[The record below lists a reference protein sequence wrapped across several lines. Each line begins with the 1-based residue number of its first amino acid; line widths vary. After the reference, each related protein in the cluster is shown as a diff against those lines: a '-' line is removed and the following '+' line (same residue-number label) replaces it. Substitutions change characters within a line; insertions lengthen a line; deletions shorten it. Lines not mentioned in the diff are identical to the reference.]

1 MADFRLGSHDRGM
14 LDSADILKAK
24 RTPLRTGLSATDA
37 QAFARSNGG
46 SEMLLKTANGTYNV
60 YAVTTSEA
68 GKAIKGSDFEDGTA
82 DISLTPQDVARL
94 GGTKAYLQTDDG
106 TLRTLEIAGIQ
117 LDNLDQSLIRA
128 DLNVNIQDKDGIET
142 KSARDITGT
151 LSGKVVIDRAMLE
164 WALAQ
169 AEKETGLKFTLSDN
183 PRDQSYKIN
192 ASYGVGLGSI
202 TIKPTGT
209 GLKVEVGGLAGGL
222 ADAGD
227 WLGKKLGYD
236 PQLAVD
242 KLIRQHLG
250 ANLGLKVES
259 QSLTEYT
266 LAPDLKNNPL
276 MRDIPLSGQTSFKV
290 EEIKLNATQGNGF
303 RIDTQGNL
311 ELNFNHAQVIGST
324 DSRAQTATPDREGP
338 DQLSVKVQAQ
348 LGNDFS
354 SQVEGE
360 AGISVDV
367 TPAEQAGLKAR
378 IREFTG
384 QEIGAGGQFEVSG
397 LRFSAQAN
405 AQGKITKMDQTLG
418 QLKFERLAL
427 DAQGVQVDLS
437 AQNGVLQG
445 ELKDGQYRLDAENI
459 TLKGS
464 VNTPQGKL
472 NVTQLQLS
480 GELAVDP
487 TQPQKLNFTIP
498 TGENIRFSG
507 QFAPTGQSQ
516 GVKIQN
522 LNVGPAQFNLDAG
535 QGKLTVAGQGQGAP
549 RISLGA
555 LTMPEATIRNL
566 QVTGPM
572 QADLNRGTLSL
583 QARSMSLSGKVGP
596 LDLTRLSG
604 SGNLNWDPAK
614 GLEITNANI
623 SAQGKLGE
631 LDVKQLKGAGN
642 ISVSPTGQVRFSST
656 RDLSLQTG
664 MGLSVRGNLALDYT
678 PGQVQ
683 VETTSN
689 SPVLI
694 DYTDKNQG
702 IDLQGLAYRGRMSFN
717 EQSGELRLSSHPD
730 KPLELKSGSISG
742 VGLKDLSLSNG
753 QVSVQTQG
761 GKFVAEPLP
770 GQTLTL
776 NGKIQGISLKDLQSQ
791 GPVKFDPAKQ
801 SIAWDQP
808 VSASLPDQGIDQLST
823 QGPVEISQDAQG
835 RMHFRSPGG
844 TISLKMGQLNL
855 SNFKVEGE
863 AILDPRTGQLSFSG
877 LDGGQGLKLDGTLN
891 GYPIKAESSGQLH
904 IQHTP
909 KGVELTGE
917 KLKLNGLVDG
927 FTLQSPEGASG
938 KVLITPD
945 GGIDLKELN
954 FDVTIDD
961 MQFQNR
967 NGLFKTTPQGFEINL
982 SGDINAKQEQLLR
995 FLQKFSGRQDI
1006 GKQAQ
1011 DGIKQALGQLQNH
1024 FGTFNKA
1031 DIHYENM
1038 VIRFDK
1044 NFQFQGFEVLKDTR
1058 IDNAQVNLSL
1068 GRKPEKVN
1076 IGELHWRAEAEADSK
1091 GFRVKDGDI
1100 EFSLTQNIRDY
1111 IDRTVTQQL
1120 SDAGLKD
1127 VDLEVSP
1134 SGEISIKNAT
1144 YEVRAKGRSGNNGT
1158 EIDIPLLSRLFKKP
1172 KKVMNISAK
1181 LDITPRIENNQL
1193 VVELDNLKLKGLLA
1207 QIINSAID
1215 GEDKLADQM
1224 ATQLRAEDIKFERKD
1239 GESLFRL
1246 DLNDLLKKQMDPN
1259 INLTS
1264 AELSPEGKVRV
1275 GYTYGQ
1281 SPAGR

>member
-1 MADFRLGSHDRGM
+1 MADIRLGSHDRGM
-14 LDSADILKAK
+14 MDRTDTLKAQ
-24 RTPLRTGLSATDA
+24 RTPLKTNLSAA
-37 QAFARSNGG
+37 EAEAFARSHGG

-60 YAVTTSEA
+60 YAVSTSEA

-128 DLNVNIQDKDGIET
+128 DLSVNIQDKDGIES

-151 LSGKVVIDRAMLE
+151 LSGKVVIDRAMIE

-169 AEKETGLKFTLSDN
+169 AEKETGLKFTLTDN

-236 PQLAVD
+236 PQQAVD

-259 QSLTEYT
+259 QSLTEYS

-276 MRDIPLSGQTSFKV
+276 MREIPLSGQTRFKV
-290 EEIKLNATQGNGF
+290 EELKLNASQGNGF

-311 ELNFNHAQVIGST
+311 ELNFSNAQVIGST
-324 DSRAQTATPDREGP
+324 DSKAPAATSDREGA
-338 DQLSVKVQAQ
+338 DALSLKVQAQ
-348 LGNDFS
+348 LGNDFTS
-354 SQVEGE
+354 ELTGE
-360 AGISVDV
+360 AGIKVNV
-367 TPAEQAGLKAR
+367 TQAEQAGLKSR
-378 IREFTG
+378 IKEFTG

-397 LRFSAQAN
+397 VRFSAEAD
-405 AQGKITKMDQTLG
+405 AQGKVTKMEQTLG

-427 DAQGVQVDLS
+427 DAQGVKVDLS

-445 ELKDGQYRLDAENI
+445 ELKEGKYRLDAEDI

-464 VNTPQGKL
+464 VTTPQGKL

-487 TQPQKLNFTIP
+487 AQPQKLNFTIP
-498 TGENIRFSG
+498 TGENIRYSG
-507 QFAPTGQSQ
+507 QFTPTGQSQ

-522 LNVGPAQFNLDAG
+522 LSVGPAQFNLDAG
-535 QGKLTVAGQGQGAP
+535 QGKLTVSAQGKTAP
-549 RISLGA
+549 RISLGS
-555 LTMPEATIRNL
+555 LTMPEATFRNL

-583 QARSMSLSGKVGP
+583 QARSLSLTGKVGP

-614 GLEITNANI
+614 GLEITNATV

-631 LDVKQLKGAGN
+631 LEIKQLKGSGN
-642 ISVSPTGQVRFSST
+642 ISVSPSGQVRFSST

-664 MGLSVRGNLALDYT
+664 SGLSVRGNLALDYT

-689 SPVLI
+689 SPVMI
-694 DYTDKNQG
+694 DYTDPSLG
-702 IDLQGLAYRGRMSFN
+702 IDLKDLAYSGRMVFSEN
-717 EQSGELRLSSHPD
+717 SGELKFSSHPD

-742 VGLKDLSLSNG
+742 VALQDLKLSNG
-753 QVSVQTQG
+753 QISVQTQG

-770 GQTLTL
+770 GQSLSL
-776 NGKIQGISLKDLQSQ
+776 NGKIQGITLKDLSSQ
-791 GPVKFDPAKQ
+791 GPIKFDPAKQ
-801 SIAWDQP
+801 SFAWDQP
-808 VSASLPDQGIDQLST
+808 VSASLPSQGIDQLST
-823 QGPVEISQDAQG
+823 EGPVEISQDAQG
-835 RMHFRSPGG
+835 RLHFSSPGG

-863 AILDPRTGQLSFSG
+863 AVLDPRTGQLSFSG
-877 LDGGQGLKLDGTLN
+877 LNGGTGLKLGGTLN

-904 IQHTP
+904 IQHTA

-954 FDVTIDD
+954 FDVTVDD
-961 MQFQNR
+961 MQLQNR

-982 SGDINAKQEQLLR
+982 SGDINAKQEQLLK

-1100 EFSLTQNIRDY
+1100 EFSLNQNIRDY

-1281 SPAGR
+1281 QPAGK